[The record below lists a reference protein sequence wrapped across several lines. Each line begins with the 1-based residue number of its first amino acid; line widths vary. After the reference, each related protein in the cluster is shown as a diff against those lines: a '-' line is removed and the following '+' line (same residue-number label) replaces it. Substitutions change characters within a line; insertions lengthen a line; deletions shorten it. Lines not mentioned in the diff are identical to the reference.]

1 MKWVKVPLHLVWFI
15 KFKLYAIDCKIKTFM
30 TFNNRN
36 LIIDSLFKLPYL
48 LQLLLVVQYAFNPHL
63 QSA

>member
-1 MKWVKVPLHLVWFI
+1 
-15 KFKLYAIDCKIKTFM
+15 M

-48 LQLLLVVQYAFNPHL
+48 LQLLLVVQYAFKPHL
-63 QSA
+63 QPT